1 MTAIPL
7 LKNDGGFAVRDPV
20 RAITD
25 RIERARSRLK
35 LERAAPPAYAV
46 FDEGHLVGA
55 IHAPNGTPV
64 FGPAA
69 PTVLLQRAV
78 ARFTGRPRS
87 SPSAPPAPAA
97 PSP

>member
-7 LKNDGGFAVRDPV
+7 HRLDGAAHDPV
-20 RAITD
+20 VAITT
-25 RIERARSRLK
+25 RIERARSRLR

-69 PTVLLQRAV
+69 PTVLLR
-78 ARFTGRPRS
+78 RTT
-87 SPSAPPAPAA
+87 
-97 PSP
+97 

>member
-7 LKNDGGFAVRDPV
+7 LTNDAGRAVRDPV
-20 RAITD
+20 VAIMT

-35 LERAAPPAYAV
+35 LERAVPPAYAL

-55 IHAPNGTPV
+55 IHASTGTPV

-69 PTVLLQRAV
+69 PTVLVQRKK
-78 ARFTGRPRS
+78 
-87 SPSAPPAPAA
+87 
-97 PSP
+97 